1 MRTIIIDY
9 NTGNLHSVKKSF
21 QLVAAE
27 INAGEVIVSDRPE
40 EIAKADRVVLPG
52 VGSFDTCRN
61 ELLSKLGLFDA
72 IYHRVI
78 KESYPLLGI
87 CVGHQLLATTG
98 SENNCTTPGLN
109 WVPGDVVQISTSNT
123 SLKIPHMGWNSLQF
137 DYSHSLLDGISANS
151 HMYFVHSYHLIPD
164 DYRHRLSHV
173 QYGSEITAAV
183 VNGNIAGTQFHP
195 EKSQG
200 PGLTFI
206 RNFLLWK
213 P

>member
-21 QLVAAE
+21 QLVASE
-27 INAGEVIVSDRPE
+27 FNAGEVIVSDRPE

-72 IYHRVI
+72 VYHRVI

-98 SENNCTTPGLN
+98 SENNCKTPGLN
-109 WVPGDVVQISTSNT
+109 WVPGDVVQISTSNP

-137 DYSHSLLDGISANS
+137 DYSHSLIDGISANT
-151 HMYFVHSYHLIPD
+151 HMYFVHSYHLIPA

-183 VNGNIAGTQFHP
+183 VNGNIVGTQFHP